1 MAVLRTRLFSR
12 PYTVK
17 IATHKYCH
25 QTLIDQLLFLL
36 RKCKSTLTV
45 QQIHAQMLIH
55 SIQKPNFLL
64 SKLILIKDFDYST
77 LFFSQIPNVNDYAFN
92 IMIRGLTTT
101 WQKFNLALEY
111 YGKMKS
117 LGVKPDNFT
126 YPFVFISCGN
136 LLALK
141 MGRLTHCEVV
151 KNGLFADFHVVH
163 SLMTMYSRCGQVGFA
178 RKLFDEMDERDM
190 VSWNSMI
197 SGYSRMGFAR
207 EAVELFAEMR
217 EKGWKPGEMTL
228 VSVLGACCD
237 LGDLNLGRWIE
248 EYVMVKGMELNTY
261 IGSALIDMYG
271 KCGDLLSARRVF
283 DGMRKKDVIT
293 WNAMITGYAQ
303 NGLSDEAISL
313 FNAMKEAGTD
323 PNEVTLIEVLS
334 ACASIGALEFGKW
347 IDEYASKRGFQN
359 DVYVATALVD
369 MYAKCGNLDSAFR
382 VFENLPR
389 KNEVS
394 WNAMIS
400 ALAFHGRAE
409 EALSLFQRMSQEGG
423 TARPNDITFVGLL
436 SACVHVGLVDEGR
449 RLFDLMSSSF
459 GLVPK
464 IEHYS
469 CMVDLLS
476 RAGRVYEAWD
486 FIQKMPEKPD
496 EILLGAL
503 LGACHK
509 LKNVDIGERV
519 MHLLLEIEPSNSG
532 NYVISSRIYANMRR
546 WDDSARMR
554 VLMKQKGVVKTPGC
568 SWIDLDGQL
577 REFHAGDLVFQ
588 DAQDI
593 YRVLGVLYDD
603 MTMEVY
609 IVDIDLL

>member
-1 MAVLRTRLFSR
+1 
-12 PYTVK
+12 
-17 IATHKYCH
+17 
-25 QTLIDQLLFLL
+25 
-36 RKCKSTLTV
+36 
-45 QQIHAQMLIH
+45 
-55 SIQKPNFLL
+55 
-64 SKLILIKDFDYST
+64 
-77 LFFSQIPNVNDYAFN
+77 
-92 IMIRGLTTT
+92 
-101 WQKFNLALEY
+101 
-111 YGKMKS
+111 
-117 LGVKPDNFT
+117 
-126 YPFVFISCGN
+126 
-136 LLALK
+136 
-141 MGRLTHCEVV
+141 
-151 KNGLFADFHVVH
+151 
-163 SLMTMYSRCGQVGFA
+163 
-178 RKLFDEMDERDM
+178 
-190 VSWNSMI
+190 
-197 SGYSRMGFAR
+197 
-207 EAVELFAEMR
+207 
-217 EKGWKPGEMTL
+217 
-228 VSVLGACCD
+228 
-237 LGDLNLGRWIE
+237 
-248 EYVMVKGMELNTY
+248 
-261 IGSALIDMYG
+261 
-271 KCGDLLSARRVF
+271 
-283 DGMRKKDVIT
+283 
-293 WNAMITGYAQ
+293 
-303 NGLSDEAISL
+303 
-313 FNAMKEAGTD
+313 MKEAGTD

-459 GLVPK
+459 GLAPK

-577 REFHAGDLVFQ
+577 REFHAGDLVFE

-593 YRVLGVLYDD
+593 YRVLGILYDD